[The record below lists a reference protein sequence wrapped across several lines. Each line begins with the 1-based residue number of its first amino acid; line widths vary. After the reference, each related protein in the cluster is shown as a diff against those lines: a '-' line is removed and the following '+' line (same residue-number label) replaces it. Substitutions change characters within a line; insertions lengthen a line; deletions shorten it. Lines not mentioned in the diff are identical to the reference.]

1 MMKAVMIAALA
12 ALGWGCA
19 AVSIP
24 DPEPDAVETTILLIG
39 DAGEPDPR
47 ERSAALDSLAAQAA
61 THPER
66 SLIVFLGDNVYPAG
80 IPEPGTAWYADA
92 VRRLDTQIAAVP
104 PGVLGIFVPGNH
116 DWAYHEPDGLYS
128 IRRQGELVSA
138 RAGGRRVQMRPSN
151 GCPGPDV
158 LDIGRTRL
166 LFMDTQWWLHGYIV
180 HDSASACLTTMAA
193 VTEELRV
200 QTAVED
206 RIVMLLAH
214 HPLMTGGEHGGYCGL
229 AAPFHRFAGEAQ
241 DILSRSNRRMRDSIA
256 AAIEE
261 VRPLIFA
268 AGHDHS
274 LQVLRGAETEYVLV
288 SGAGSYS
295 KSDCAVRL
303 RESYFV
309 AQRRSGFM
317 RVDILREKGVRLQ
330 VYMYDFAGEGGLAY
344 TRWLEHP

>member
-1 MMKAVMIAALA
+1 MRRTAILAWAAV
-12 ALGWGCA
+12 GWGCA
-19 AVSIP
+19 AISIP
-24 DPEPDAVETTILLIG
+24 DPAPDAVETTIFLIG

-47 ERSAALDSLAAQAA
+47 ERSGALDSLAAQAA
-61 THPER
+61 AHPER
-66 SLIVFLGDNVYPAG
+66 SVVVFLGDNVYPAG
-80 IPEPGTAWYADA
+80 VPEPGSAWYADA
-92 VRRLDTQIAAVP
+92 VRRLDTQIEAVP

-158 LDIGRTRL
+158 LDVGRTRL
-166 LFMDTQWWLHGYIV
+166 LFLDTHWWLHEYIV
-180 HDSASACLTTMAA
+180 HDSASACLTTMDA
-193 VTEELRV
+193 VTDELRA

-206 RIVMLLAH
+206 RIVVLLAH

-229 AAPFHRFAGEAQ
+229 AAPFHRFAGQAQ

-261 VRPLIFA
+261 ARPLVFA

-274 LQVLRGAETEYVLV
+274 LQVLKGAETEYMLV
-288 SGAGSYS
+288 SGAGSYA
-295 KSDCAVRL
+295 KSGCAVRL

-317 RVDILREKGVRLQ
+317 RLDVLRDQGVRLQ
-330 VYMYDFAGEGGLAY
+330 VYTFDYAGNGGLEY
-344 TRWLEHP
+344 TRWLERP